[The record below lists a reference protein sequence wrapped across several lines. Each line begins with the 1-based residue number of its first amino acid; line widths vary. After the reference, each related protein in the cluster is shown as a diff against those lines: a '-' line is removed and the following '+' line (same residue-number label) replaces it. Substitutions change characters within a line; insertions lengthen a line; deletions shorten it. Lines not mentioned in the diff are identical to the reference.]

1 MARPRMTDR
10 DLLDQLA
17 TADLDQ
23 LRLILQAGVQCQRN
37 QPEMGRFTSVG
48 QQPSAYEER
57 LS

>member
-1 MARPRMTDR
+1 MTDR